1 MTFTEKIEDILP
13 EIDIDTGLMYCGDDE
28 ELFEEVVGEFIDGE
42 MTASIE
48 ENYENENW
56 KNYQIQ
62 VHAVKGTSL
71 TIGAKK
77 LHEEAMEIE
86 QSVKKGDVDVLVE
99 EYYNKSKDSLYPT
112 KDLSREEKRKYFEN
126 HPI

>member
-86 QSVKKGDVDVLVE
+86 QSVKKGDVDFAKEHHETFMSHYKNVLE
-99 EYYNKSKDSLYPT
+99 GL
-112 KDLSREEKRKYFEN
+112 KRCIE
-126 HPI
+126 

>member
-86 QSVKKGDVDVLVE
+86 QSVKKGDVDFAKEHQEAFMSHYKNVLE
-99 EYYNKSKDSLYPT
+99 GL
-112 KDLSREEKRKYFEN
+112 KRCIE
-126 HPI
+126 

>member
-48 ENYENENW
+48 ENYKNENW
-56 KNYQIQ
+56 KDYQIQ

-71 TIGAKK
+71 TIGAKQWI
-77 LHEEAMEIE
+77 LSS
-86 QSVKKGDVDVLVE
+86 QSKKVMLISQ
-99 EYYNKSKDSLYPT
+99 KSITRHL
-112 KDLSREEKRKYFEN
+112 
-126 HPI
+126 

>member
-48 ENYENENW
+48 ENYKNENW
-56 KNYQIQ
+56 NWK
-62 VHAVKGTSL
+62 
-71 TIGAKK
+71 
-77 LHEEAMEIE
+77 
-86 QSVKKGDVDVLVE
+86 
-99 EYYNKSKDSLYPT
+99 
-112 KDLSREEKRKYFEN
+112 
-126 HPI
+126 